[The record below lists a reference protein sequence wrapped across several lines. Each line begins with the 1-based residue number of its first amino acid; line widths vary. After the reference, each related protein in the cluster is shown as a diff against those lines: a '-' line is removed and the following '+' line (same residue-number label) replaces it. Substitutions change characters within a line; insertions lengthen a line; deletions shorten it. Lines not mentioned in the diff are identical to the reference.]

1 MPQPGVRLMVIIT
14 SCRYVGEVRSPL
26 RQQQN
31 VIATVQ
37 RSKSA
42 QTPNPKPT
50 VLKKTSKASETETAV
65 SSPSVSRSR
74 SLRSAADNEL
84 KVPEPLRETIYDNS
98 KTPKSDR
105 VKRHLSDRIV
115 TPKGVKNE
123 SRPFI
128 KAALNNARTPGR
140 ALGPVG
146 SPAFNNSPRI

>member
-1 MPQPGVRLMVIIT
+1 MVILT

-50 VLKKTSKASETETAV
+50 VLKKTSKTSETETAV
-65 SSPSVSRSR
+65 STPSVSRSR

-84 KVPEPLRETIYDNS
+84 KVP
-98 KTPKSDR
+98 
-105 VKRHLSDRIV
+105 
-115 TPKGVKNE
+115 E